1 MTIIT
6 YIKNV
11 KHCELIIEGAGQMQ
25 ETGKHYEKAYWTNRQ
40 KLQYI
45 SGIVIITVSV
55 IAGFKYVFP
64 FVAPFV
70 IAYAVAVMIEKPVNR
85 LARVFKGRKMI
96 ASAVIVIL
104 FSAVLCVGIGLA
116 AYFGLAEIKS
126 FIKNYEYNMV
136 TFRQTAARIC
146 FNMDGWLGLSDG
158 QCLDFICRCMEKFEK
173 TVDNGGVSQIM
184 TKVVTISVP
193 AVIKTITVTGSVIIS
208 FISVVYLAVVID
220 NVRDWKK
227 ENVFRMEIKAVSDS
241 LYRLIH
247 VYFKIE
253 ALILVINSILCIIA
267 LLIIKNPYAVVL
279 GILIGIVDMLPVF
292 GTGTVLLPWALF
304 ELVNKNVTSAAV
316 LVSAYVVTYFVREI
330 MESKCLGD
338 KTGIPPFV
346 MLMVIFLGIMIY
358 GIMGFIL
365 GPVSYCIM
373 KALILH
379 LKIEIERGT
388 LKKLEI

>member
-116 AYFGLAEIKS
+116 AYFGLADIKS

-184 TKVVTISVP
+184 TKVVAISVP
-193 AVIKTITVTGSVIIS
+193 AVIKTITVTGSVIIC

-330 MESKCLGD
+330 MESKCMGD

-388 LKKLEI
+388 LKNT

>member
-193 AVIKTITVTGSVIIS
+193 AVIKTITVTGSVIIC
-208 FISVVYLAVVID
+208 FISVVYLSVVID

-227 ENVFRMEIKAVSDS
+227 DNVFRMEIKAVSDS
-241 LYRLIH
+241 LYRLIQ

-388 LKKLEI
+388 LKKT

>member
-11 KHCELIIEGAGQMQ
+11 KRCELIIEGAVQMQ

-193 AVIKTITVTGSVIIS
+193 AVIKTITVTGSVIIC

-241 LYRLIH
+241 LYRLIQ

-267 LLIIKNPYAVVL
+267 LLIIKNSYAVVL

-316 LVSAYVVTYFVREI
+316 LVSAYVMTYFVREI

-388 LKKLEI
+388 LKNT

>member
-193 AVIKTITVTGSVIIS
+193 AVIKTITVTGSVIIC

-292 GTGTVLLPWALF
+292 GTGTALLPWALF

-379 LKIEIERGT
+379 LTIEIERGT
-388 LKKLEI
+388 LKNT

>member
-11 KHCELIIEGAGQMQ
+11 KHCEFIIEGAGQMQ
-25 ETGKHYEKAYWTNRQ
+25 ETRKHYEKAYWTNRQ

-193 AVIKTITVTGSVIIS
+193 AVIKTITVTGSVIIC

-388 LKKLEI
+388 LKNT

>member
-45 SGIVIITVSV
+45 SGIVIISVSV

-136 TFRQTAARIC
+136 TFRQTAARMC
-146 FNMDGWLGLSDG
+146 LNLDDWLGLSDG

-193 AVIKTITVTGSVIIS
+193 AVIKTITVTGSVIIC

-241 LYRLIH
+241 LYRLIQ

-267 LLIIKNPYAVVL
+267 LLIIKNSYAVVL

-316 LVSAYVVTYFVREI
+316 LVSAYVMTYFVREI

-388 LKKLEI
+388 LKNT

>member
-158 QCLDFICRCMEKFEK
+158 QCLDFICRCMEKIEK

-184 TKVVTISVP
+184 TKVVAISVP
-193 AVIKTITVTGSVIIS
+193 AVIKTITVTGSVIIC

-330 MESKCLGD
+330 MESKCMGD

-388 LKKLEI
+388 LKNT

>member
-85 LARVFKGRKMI
+85 LARVFKGIKMI

-193 AVIKTITVTGSVIIS
+193 AVIKTITVTGSVIIC
-208 FISVVYLAVVID
+208 FISVVYLSVVID

-388 LKKLEI
+388 LKNT

>member
-45 SGIVIITVSV
+45 SGIVIISVSV

-388 LKKLEI
+388 LKNT

>member
-6 YIKNV
+6 YIKKV
-11 KHCELIIEGAGQMQ
+11 KRCELIIEGAGQMQ

-193 AVIKTITVTGSVIIS
+193 AVIKTITVTGSVIIC
-208 FISVVYLAVVID
+208 FISVVYLSVVID

-241 LYRLIH
+241 LYRLIQ

-388 LKKLEI
+388 LKNT

>member
-45 SGIVIITVSV
+45 SGIVIISVSV

-136 TFRQTAARIC
+136 TFRQTAARMC
-146 FNMDGWLGLSDG
+146 LNLDDWLGLSDG

-193 AVIKTITVTGSVIIS
+193 AVIKTITVTGSVIIC

-316 LVSAYVVTYFVREI
+316 LVSAYVITYFVREI

-388 LKKLEI
+388 LKNT

>member
-85 LARVFKGRKMI
+85 LAKVFKGRKMI

-158 QCLDFICRCMEKFEK
+158 QSLDFICRCMEKFEK

-193 AVIKTITVTGSVIIS
+193 AVIKTITVTGSVIIC

-241 LYRLIH
+241 LYRLIQ

-388 LKKLEI
+388 LKNT

>member
-25 ETGKHYEKAYWTNRQ
+25 ETRKHYEKAYWTNRQ

-193 AVIKTITVTGSVIIS
+193 AVIKTITVTGSVIIC

-388 LKKLEI
+388 LKNIEI

>member
-193 AVIKTITVTGSVIIS
+193 AVIKTITVTGSVIIC

-241 LYRLIH
+241 LYRLIQ

-253 ALILVINSILCIIA
+253 ALILVINSILCII
-267 LLIIKNPYAVVL
+267 KNSYAVVL

-388 LKKLEI
+388 LKNT

>member
-104 FSAVLCVGIGLA
+104 FSAVLCVRIGLA

-193 AVIKTITVTGSVIIS
+193 AVIKTITVTGSVIIC
-208 FISVVYLAVVID
+208 FISVVYLSVVID

-227 ENVFRMEIKAVSDS
+227 DNVFRMEIKAVSDS
-241 LYRLIH
+241 LYRLIQ

-388 LKKLEI
+388 LKNT

>member
-11 KHCELIIEGAGQMQ
+11 KHCEFIIEGAGQMQ

-45 SGIVIITVSV
+45 SGIVIIMVSV

-193 AVIKTITVTGSVIIS
+193 AVIKTITVTGSVIIC
-208 FISVVYLAVVID
+208 FISVVYLSVVID

-241 LYRLIH
+241 LYRLIQ

-388 LKKLEI
+388 LKNT

>member
-11 KHCELIIEGAGQMQ
+11 KHCELIIERAGQMQ

-193 AVIKTITVTGSVIIS
+193 AVIKTITVTGSVIIC

-241 LYRLIH
+241 LYRLIQ

-279 GILIGIVDMLPVF
+279 GMLIGIVDMLPVF
-292 GTGTVLLPWALF
+292 GTGTVFLPWALF

-388 LKKLEI
+388 LKNT

>member
-25 ETGKHYEKAYWTNRQ
+25 ETRKHYEKAYWTNRQ

-184 TKVVTISVP
+184 TKVVAISVP
-193 AVIKTITVTGSVIIS
+193 AVIKTITVTGSVIIC

-388 LKKLEI
+388 LKNT

>member
-25 ETGKHYEKAYWTNRQ
+25 ETRKHYEKAYWTNRQ

-193 AVIKTITVTGSVIIS
+193 AVIKTITVTGSVIIC

-227 ENVFRMEIKAVSDS
+227 ENVFHMEIKAVSDS

-388 LKKLEI
+388 LKNT

>member
-45 SGIVIITVSV
+45 SGIVIITVFV

-193 AVIKTITVTGSVIIS
+193 AVIKTITVTGSVIIC

-316 LVSAYVVTYFVREI
+316 LVSAYVITYFVREI

-388 LKKLEI
+388 LKNT

>member
-11 KHCELIIEGAGQMQ
+11 KRCELIIEGAGQMQ

-193 AVIKTITVTGSVIIS
+193 AVIKTITVTGSVIIC
-208 FISVVYLAVVID
+208 FISVLYLSVVID

-241 LYRLIH
+241 LYRLIQ

-388 LKKLEI
+388 LKNT

>member
-1 MTIIT
+1 MYKRQIT

-25 ETGKHYEKAYWTNRQ
+25 ETRKHYEKAYWTNRQ

-104 FSAVLCVGIGLA
+104 FSAVLCVGIGLV

-193 AVIKTITVTGSVIIS
+193 AVIKTITVTGSVIIC

-388 LKKLEI
+388 LKNT

>member
-11 KHCELIIEGAGQMQ
+11 KRCELIIEGAGQMQ

-193 AVIKTITVTGSVIIS
+193 AVIKTITVTGSVIIC

-241 LYRLIH
+241 LYRLIQ

-292 GTGTVLLPWALF
+292 GTGTALLPWALF

-388 LKKLEI
+388 LKNT

>member
-193 AVIKTITVTGSVIIS
+193 AVIKTITVTGSVIIC

-379 LKIEIERGT
+379 LKIEIERGI
-388 LKKLEI
+388 LKKT

>member
-193 AVIKTITVTGSVIIS
+193 AVIKTITVTGSVIIC

-292 GTGTVLLPWALF
+292 GTGTVLLPCALF

-388 LKKLEI
+388 LKNT

>member
-25 ETGKHYEKAYWTNRQ
+25 ETEKHYEKAYWTNRQ

-85 LARVFKGRKMI
+85 LARVFKCRKMI

-193 AVIKTITVTGSVIIS
+193 AVIKTITVTGSVIIC

-227 ENVFRMEIKAVSDS
+227 ENVFSMEIKAVSDS
-241 LYRLIH
+241 LYRLIQ

-267 LLIIKNPYAVVL
+267 LLIIKNSYAVVL

-388 LKKLEI
+388 LKNT

>member
-25 ETGKHYEKAYWTNRQ
+25 ETRKHYEKAYWTNRQ

-45 SGIVIITVSV
+45 SGIVIITASV

-193 AVIKTITVTGSVIIS
+193 AVIKTITVTGSVIIC

-330 MESKCLGD
+330 MESKCMGD

-388 LKKLEI
+388 LKNT

>member
-45 SGIVIITVSV
+45 SGIVIISVSV

-136 TFRQTAARIC
+136 TFRQTAARMC
-146 FNMDGWLGLSDG
+146 LNLDDWLGLSDG

-193 AVIKTITVTGSVIIS
+193 AVIKTITVTGSVIIC

-388 LKKLEI
+388 LKNT

>member
-1 MTIIT
+1 LTIIT

-25 ETGKHYEKAYWTNRQ
+25 ETRKHYEKAYWTNRQ

-193 AVIKTITVTGSVIIS
+193 AVIKTITVTGSVIIC

-304 ELVNKNVTSAAV
+304 ELVNKNATSAAV

-388 LKKLEI
+388 LKNT

>member
-1 MTIIT
+1 LTIIT

-25 ETGKHYEKAYWTNRQ
+25 ETRKHYEKAYWTNRQ

-158 QCLDFICRCMEKFEK
+158 QCLEFICRCMEKFEK

-193 AVIKTITVTGSVIIS
+193 AVIKTITVTGSVIIC

-388 LKKLEI
+388 LKNT

>member
-25 ETGKHYEKAYWTNRQ
+25 ETEKHYEKAYWTNRQ

-158 QCLDFICRCMEKFEK
+158 QCLDFICRCMEKFDK

-184 TKVVTISVP
+184 TKVVTISAP
-193 AVIKTITVTGSVIIS
+193 AVIKTITVTGSVIIC

-241 LYRLIH
+241 LYRLIQ

-267 LLIIKNPYAVVL
+267 LLIIKNSYAVVL

-379 LKIEIERGT
+379 LKIEIESCK
-388 LKKLEI
+388 LKNN

>member
-25 ETGKHYEKAYWTNRQ
+25 ETRKHYEKAYWTNRQ

-193 AVIKTITVTGSVIIS
+193 AVIKTITVTGSVIIC

-304 ELVNKNVTSAAV
+304 ELVNKNVTSVAV

-388 LKKLEI
+388 LKNT

>member
-193 AVIKTITVTGSVIIS
+193 AVIKTITVTGSVIIC

-253 ALILVINSILCIIA
+253 AVILVINSMLCIIA

-316 LVSAYVVTYFVREI
+316 LVSAYVITYFVREI

-388 LKKLEI
+388 LKNT

>member
-11 KHCELIIEGAGQMQ
+11 KRCELIIEGAGQMQ

-193 AVIKTITVTGSVIIS
+193 AVIKTITVTGSVIIC
-208 FISVVYLAVVID
+208 FISVVYLSVVID

-241 LYRLIH
+241 LYRLIQ

-379 LKIEIERGT
+379 LKIEIERGI
-388 LKKLEI
+388 LKKT

>member
-11 KHCELIIEGAGQMQ
+11 KHCEFIIEGAGQMQ
-25 ETGKHYEKAYWTNRQ
+25 ETRKHYEKAYWTNRQ

-193 AVIKTITVTGSVIIS
+193 AVIKTITVTGSVIIC

-346 MLMVIFLGIMIY
+346 MLLVIFLGIMIY

-388 LKKLEI
+388 LKNT

>member
-184 TKVVTISVP
+184 TKVVAISVP
-193 AVIKTITVTGSVIIS
+193 AVIKTITVTGSVIIC

-292 GTGTVLLPWALF
+292 GTGTVLLPWVLF

-330 MESKCLGD
+330 MESKCMGD

-388 LKKLEI
+388 LKNT

>member
-25 ETGKHYEKAYWTNRQ
+25 ETRKHYEKAYWTNRQ

-173 TVDNGGVSQIM
+173 TVNNGGVSQIM

-193 AVIKTITVTGSVIIS
+193 AVIKTITVTGSVIIC

-388 LKKLEI
+388 LKNT

>member
-25 ETGKHYEKAYWTNRQ
+25 ETRKHYEKAYWTNRQ

-193 AVIKTITVTGSVIIS
+193 AVIKTITVTGSVIIC

-316 LVSAYVVTYFVREI
+316 LVSAHVVTYFVREI

-388 LKKLEI
+388 LKNT

>member
-158 QCLDFICRCMEKFEK
+158 QCLDFICSCMEKFEK

-193 AVIKTITVTGSVIIS
+193 AVIKTITVTGSVIIC

-388 LKKLEI
+388 LKDT